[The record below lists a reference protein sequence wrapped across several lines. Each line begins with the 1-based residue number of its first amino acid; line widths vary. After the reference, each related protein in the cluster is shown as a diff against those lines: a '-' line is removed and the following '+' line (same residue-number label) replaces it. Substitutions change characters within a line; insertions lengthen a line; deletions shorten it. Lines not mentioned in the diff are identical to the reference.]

1 MPSSFE
7 CNNTPYGGDELIASL
22 RGIVQHIGEDEL
34 VIEMGGVGLRVS
46 IPHSVMDDVV
56 LGKPLFL
63 LTELVVRE
71 SSLSLYGFGSADQR
85 DLFDLLMQ
93 VSGVG
98 PRLALAILST
108 LSVDVIKSAVVN
120 DQSDVLTRVPGVGGK
135 TADKIIFFLKDR
147 LKAPLEAVGIPSG
160 VDTEVLGVLTTLGY
174 SLVEAQSAIQSIPED
189 ASEDVEERVKLALSY
204 FASP

>member
-1 MPSSFE
+1 M
-7 CNNTPYGGDELIASL
+7 IASL
-22 RGIVQHIGEDEL
+22 RGVVQHVGEDDV
-34 VIEMGGVGLRVS
+34 VIEVGGVGLRVAV
-46 IPHSVMDDVV
+46 PHSLLGDVI

-63 LTELVVRE
+63 LTQLVVRE
-71 SSLSLYGFGSADQR
+71 ASLGLYGFGNTDQR

-98 PRLALAILST
+98 PRLALAILSN

-120 DQSDVLTRVPGVGGK
+120 DQSDVLTRVPGVGEK

-147 LKAPLEAVGIPSG
+147 LKAPLEEISMPSG

-174 SLVEAQSAIQSIPED
+174 SLVEAQTAVQSIPDD
-189 ASEDVEERVKLALSY
+189 ASQDIEERVKLALSY

>member
-1 MPSSFE
+1 
-7 CNNTPYGGDELIASL
+7 LIASL
-22 RGIVQHIGEDEL
+22 RGIVQHIGEDDIVVE
-34 VIEMGGVGLRVS
+34 VDGVGFLVAV
-46 IPHSVMDDVV
+46 PHSLLGDAVR
-56 LGKPLFL
+56 GKPLFL
-63 LTELVVRE
+63 LTQFVVRE
-71 SSLSLYGFGSADQR
+71 NSIGLYGFGQRDQR

-98 PRLALAILST
+98 PRLALAILSN

-120 DQSDVLTRVPGVGGK
+120 DHSEVLTRVPGVGEK

-147 LKAPLEAVGIPSG
+147 LKAPLEELSVPSG

-174 SLVEAQSAIQSIPED
+174 SMVEAQTAIQSIPDD
-189 ASEDVEERVKLALSY
+189 ASDDIEERVRLALNY

>member
-1 MPSSFE
+1 M
-7 CNNTPYGGDELIASL
+7 IASL
-22 RGIVQHIGEDEL
+22 RGIVQHIGEDDIVVE
-34 VIEMGGVGLRVS
+34 VGGVGLRVAV
-46 IPHSVMDDVV
+46 PHSLLNDVV

-63 LTELVVRE
+63 LTQLVVRE
-71 SSLSLYGFGSADQR
+71 SSLGLYGFGNADQR

-98 PRLALAILST
+98 PRLALAILSN

-120 DQSDVLTRVPGVGGK
+120 DQSEVLTRVPGVGEK

-147 LKAPLEAVGIPSG
+147 LKASLEEMGMPSE

-174 SLVEAQSAIQSIPED
+174 SLVEAQTAIQSIPED
-189 ASEDVEERVKLALSY
+189 ASEDIEERVRLALGF

>member
-1 MPSSFE
+1 
-7 CNNTPYGGDELIASL
+7 LIASL
-22 RGIVQHIGEDEL
+22 RGIVQHIGEDDIVVE
-34 VIEMGGVGLRVS
+34 VGGVGLRVAV
-46 IPHSVMDDVV
+46 PHSLLNDVV

-63 LTELVVRE
+63 LTQLVVRE
-71 SSLSLYGFGSADQR
+71 SSLGLYGFGNADQR

-98 PRLALAILST
+98 PRLALAILSN

-120 DQSDVLTRVPGVGGK
+120 DQSEVLTRVPGVGEK

-147 LKAPLEAVGIPSG
+147 LKASLEEMGMPSE

-174 SLVEAQSAIQSIPED
+174 SLVEAQTAIQSIPED
-189 ASEDVEERVKLALSY
+189 ASEDIEERVRLALGF

>member
-1 MPSSFE
+1 
-7 CNNTPYGGDELIASL
+7 LIASL
-22 RGIVQHIGEDEL
+22 RGIVQHIGEDDIVVE
-34 VIEMGGVGLRVS
+34 VGGVGLRVAV
-46 IPHSVMDDVV
+46 PHSLLSDVV

-63 LTELVVRE
+63 LTQLVVRE
-71 SSLSLYGFGSADQR
+71 SSLGLYGFGNADQR
-85 DLFDLLMQ
+85 DLFNLLMQ

-98 PRLALAILST
+98 PRLALAILSN

-120 DQSDVLTRVPGVGGK
+120 DQSEVLTRVPGVGEK

-147 LKAPLEAVGIPSG
+147 LKAPLEEMGMPSG

-174 SLVEAQSAIQSIPED
+174 SLVEAQTAIQSIPDD
-189 ASEDVEERVKLALSY
+189 ASEDIEERVRLALSY